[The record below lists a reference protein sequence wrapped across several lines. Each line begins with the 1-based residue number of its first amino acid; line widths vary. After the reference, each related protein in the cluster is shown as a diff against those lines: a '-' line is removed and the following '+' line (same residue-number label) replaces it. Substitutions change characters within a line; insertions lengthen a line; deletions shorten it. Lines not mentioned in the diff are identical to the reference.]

1 MLKTFADS
9 RQYRISESQ
18 GKVFLTNGDQQNYTI
33 AYMEL
38 NEWIKTA
45 RRHRQWTQQQLGD
58 AVGRSKGN
66 VAMWESGAHKPS
78 YEQIVQISKHT
89 GFPMPE
95 RLPPDPNALTTDY
108 SLGGRGGNIV
118 DLQVIG
124 AVDFFRG
131 HCEIDEMLGAGTILG
146 SGVHDGYAVRV
157 RGDKMSPALKDGQF
171 LVLERNA
178 KPGFSDYCILELVG
192 EDKLTFAE
200 FLTDKMDGTL
210 TFEVVET
217 GDRVSIARDDVR
229 RMDVV
234 VAIVSARQWRPN
246 SQNSRTSQS

>member
-1 MLKTFADS
+1 
-9 RQYRISESQ
+9 
-18 GKVFLTNGDQQNYTI
+18 
-33 AYMEL
+33 
-38 NEWIKTA
+38 
-45 RRHRQWTQQQLGD
+45 
-58 AVGRSKGN
+58 
-66 VAMWESGAHKPS
+66 
-78 YEQIVQISKHT
+78 
-89 GFPMPE
+89 
-95 RLPPDPNALTTDY
+95 
-108 SLGGRGGNIV
+108 
-118 DLQVIG
+118 
-124 AVDFFRG
+124 
-131 HCEIDEMLGAGTILG
+131 
-146 SGVHDGYAVRV
+146 
-157 RGDKMSPALKDGQF
+157 MSPALKDGQF